1 MAKKRKKPEKL
12 SGIED
17 IEALREYVILQRGQ
31 WTRLAVE
38 SGINYHTITAFA
50 KGGVIKLGHDK
61 VKLLQAHQKKFA
73 ARARRESMP

>member
-1 MAKKRKKPEKL
+1 VAKKRKKPEKL

-38 SGINYHTITAFA
+38 SGINYHTITAF
-50 KGGVIKLGHDK
+50 GHDK